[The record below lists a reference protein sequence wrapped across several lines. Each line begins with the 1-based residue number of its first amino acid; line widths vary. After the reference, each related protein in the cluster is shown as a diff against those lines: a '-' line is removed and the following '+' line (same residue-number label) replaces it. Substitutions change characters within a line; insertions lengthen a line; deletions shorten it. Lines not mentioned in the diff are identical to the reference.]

1 MFCIAQD
8 NLSREA
14 CDNGDDFGLSAD
26 VLLVNEWKRACVGE
40 ASREKEVGCDNAS
53 VEDVVD
59 GEEQDALVGHVDEP
73 LAGHL
78 HVAHVHDDPRHHEP
92 GQHQPVGHVAG
103 GGGGGRGPLAGVEQ
117 PHVRVVQRELL
128 PVQPAAAHPAAAL
141 SLSQYRVV
149 QYEDDPSVSCEV
161 SQSPYLAHR
170 GSTQLINEVQ
180 VSGPQ
185 LFVLCL

>member
-73 LAGHL
+73 LDAEGVEGRHDVQRDARGHEGR
-78 HVAHVHDDPRHHEP
+78 HGEPVHGVGGARHGP
-92 GQHQPVGHVAG
+92 GPGV
-103 GGGGGRGPLAGVEQ
+103 PLAAVKQVHIIVDEQ
-117 PHVRVVQRELL
+117 K
-128 PVQPAAAHPAAAL
+128 
-141 SLSQYRVV
+141 
-149 QYEDDPSVSCEV
+149 
-161 SQSPYLAHR
+161 
-170 GSTQLINEVQ
+170 
-180 VSGPQ
+180 
-185 LFVLCL
+185 LFLDIE

>member
-73 LAGHL
+73 LDA
-78 HVAHVHDDPRHHEP
+78 E
-92 GQHQPVGHVAG
+92 
-103 GGGGGRGPLAGVEQ
+103 GVEGGDKVAED
-117 PHVRVVQRELL
+117 PNEHEEGDGNAIDDVPEGRS
-128 PVQPAAAHPAAAL
+128 AATI
-141 SLSQYRVV
+141 
-149 QYEDDPSVSCEV
+149 PSTGEKK
-161 SQSPYLAHR
+161 
-170 GSTQLINEVQ
+170 E
-180 VSGPQ
+180 
-185 LFVLCL
+185 F